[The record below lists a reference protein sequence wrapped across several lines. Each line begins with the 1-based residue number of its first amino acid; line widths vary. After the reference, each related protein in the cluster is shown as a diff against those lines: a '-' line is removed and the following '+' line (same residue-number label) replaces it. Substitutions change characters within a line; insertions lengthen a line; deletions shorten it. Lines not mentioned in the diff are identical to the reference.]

1 VILDHTNP
9 MCFLSLAMHWLH
21 ALIGLHK
28 PYTYRIWVHI
38 WVVLLSP
45 TIMSVVEVL
54 HLS

>member
-1 VILDHTNP
+1 VILNHIYP
-9 MCFLSLAMHWLH
+9 MCFLSVAMHWPH
-21 ALIGLHK
+21 ALIGLPK

-45 TIMSVVEVL
+45 TVMSVIEVL